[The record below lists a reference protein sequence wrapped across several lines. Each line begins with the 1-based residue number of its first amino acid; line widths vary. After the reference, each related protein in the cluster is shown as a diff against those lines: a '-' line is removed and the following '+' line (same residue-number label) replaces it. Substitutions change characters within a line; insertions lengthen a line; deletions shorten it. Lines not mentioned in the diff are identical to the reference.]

1 MAAEPIST
9 IHAIIDNFSRRILAW
24 SVSDTF
30 DPSITSSMLRKALDG
45 TTSSTPTLMVDG
57 GIENYNK
64 SVDEIVEE
72 GLLNR
77 VLAQTEV
84 SFSNSMIESFWKSI
98 KHQWLYL
105 NTLDSVSTVRRLV
118 SFYVTEHNTTL
129 PHSEFKGQTPDE
141 MYFGRN
147 RHP

>member
-1 MAAEPIST
+1 
-9 IHAIIDNFSRRILAW
+9 
-24 SVSDTF
+24 
-30 DPSITSSMLRKALDG
+30 MLRKALDG
-45 TTSSTPTLMVDG
+45 TTPSTPTLMVDG

-84 SFSNSMIESFWKSI
+84 SFSNSMIESFWKVV

-105 NTLDSVSTVRRLV
+105 NTLDSVSTLRSLV
-118 SFYVTEHNTTL
+118 SFYVAEHNTKL
-129 PHSEFKGQTPDE
+129 PRSAFKGQTPDE
-141 MYFGRN
+141 MYFGTGDNIPDQLKASRLAGRQQRLKSN
-147 RHP
+147 RAQTCRLCEKPASLIA